1 MTSVSCL
8 CQLCR
13 VLPLVCAV
21 FVLCCFGFRN
31 AMNETATAMNETER
45 KVDLVVVFIILM
57 VFVGWFRMV
66 FGIFNLENPETS

>member
-1 MTSVSCL
+1 
-8 CQLCR
+8 
-13 VLPLVCAV
+13 
-21 FVLCCFGFRN
+21 
-31 AMNETATAMNETER
+31 MNETATAMNETER